1 MAGPEGPAY
10 MRKDGYF
17 MKAMK
22 RRLLS
27 LLLAMAM
34 VCSLVPS
41 ALAGSDDVSQTLQSI
56 SISGAK
62 SVEVGK
68 TITLTATCTPNNL
81 SPAPTIKWTSD
92 TTSVATVAETTGI
105 VTGVAQ
111 GTAKITATA
120 EGTSISGT
128 YDISVTNPASTD
140 IPVESVTITG
150 APTGSVQPGTTVQL
164 SATVVPSNATTPG
177 VTWKSNNSKVTVDNT
192 GTVTIASD
200 ATGSATITATSNGKN
215 ASGQNET
222 ATCTITINSSIPA
235 TGIQLAAGNKK
246 TVTVGE
252 KNIVWTAV
260 LTPNNSTD
268 DPVWTSSDSSVA
280 TIDPKTGAITAL
292 KAGTTTI
299 TATISQTIKDSAILT
314 VEDAAPTIKAT
325 LSAPNPS
332 SIYSGGTPSITTTM
346 LTIEG
351 DAAGYTADVIATT
364 GASSVIIA
372 KQPATNT
379 WQITAASNVAAV
391 TTVTLQATLKKA
403 GAADIKSNS
412 VTVTVSPSITF
423 TASAAYGSPNNTIT
437 YLDNWTDNNNAGYRV
452 FGAGVSAKKDGLV
465 LNKLPDGT
473 SFQWSLNNK
482 ALSGATS
489 TEYTLY
495 TYTSGLNYSNQQ
507 NILRFDVLYGGV
519 IRASVE
525 WDVRTGYAA
534 NTLATATVSTATASY
549 ALGDVDDAGKAS
561 IVSQLESYFYSTANG
576 RYGLAY
582 VSFGSVRDG
591 NNGSLNATVGTRYYA
606 DRQGSGNNDKYLA
619 DVVFYPGTAK
629 TTATFPVTFY
639 YYTRTNSS
647 IANVSGN
654 IIFNITEDTVSG
666 DIPYTASIGDDV
678 YFDIGDFEDFYYTK
692 TSRGTLDRVT
702 FTMPSGGYLYS
713 DRSRLSAS
721 NATCYVSPR
730 STENDLSSVYF
741 SPSGTTASKAT
752 TVRVGFTAYGNRS
765 NVSGTVAITYLNGA
779 AKDISYST
787 VGGSVTLDPQ
797 DFIDAYKEVTGKT
810 APSSLTIQFQ
820 EVPANGT
827 LTYTGGSRDV
837 DLTRSNVRSNK
848 YSTKTSG
855 TYRLNQLTY
864 TGTKGKDTVAYIA
877 YSGSAAQFTGN
888 VVFNGTAAVP
898 TDVVVTYGS
907 TGGQAV
913 VFSQNDFIRAN
924 SVMSNAVKV
933 RFVTPANGTLTM
945 NGSNAAGIDVAA
957 SLLGSVT
964 YKPKAGFNNNT
975 DRITFVAYDSRNQL
989 VASGTVNITVVG
1001 NTGTTTTPGG
1011 VTSVDEFKDVP
1022 NTQGNAWYRNNLDAL
1037 VKRGVI
1043 TGKGNGIFDPNGTVT
1058 YGEALK
1064 MVLEACGHTATAGTG
1079 SQWAINYK
1087 NLAVSNGWISSSIDL
1102 NAPISRN
1109 AIADLTGK
1117 VLGVS
1122 PATSGSPFA
1131 DSASAYAVALYYTTP
1146 QIFKGN
1152 PNNGGKPLFK
1162 GESSLSRAEVC
1173 VVIYQVMEY
1182 HTQHTTDVMPD
1193 GI

>member
-1 MAGPEGPAY
+1 M
-10 MRKDGYF
+10 
-17 MKAMK
+17 
-22 RRLLS
+22 
-27 LLLAMAM
+27 
-34 VCSLVPS
+34 
-41 ALAGSDDVSQTLQSI
+41 
-56 SISGAK
+56 
-62 SVEVGK
+62 
-68 TITLTATCTPNNL
+68 
-81 SPAPTIKWTSD
+81 
-92 TTSVATVAETTGI
+92 
-105 VTGVAQ
+105 
-111 GTAKITATA
+111 
-120 EGTSISGT
+120 
-128 YDISVTNPASTD
+128 
-140 IPVESVTITG
+140 
-150 APTGSVQPGTTVQL
+150 
-164 SATVVPSNATTPG
+164 
-177 VTWKSNNSKVTVDNT
+177 
-192 GTVTIASD
+192 
-200 ATGSATITATSNGKN
+200 
-215 ASGQNET
+215 
-222 ATCTITINSSIPA
+222 
-235 TGIQLAAGNKK
+235 
-246 TVTVGE
+246 
-252 KNIVWTAV
+252 
-260 LTPNNSTD
+260 
-268 DPVWTSSDSSVA
+268 
-280 TIDPKTGAITAL
+280 
-292 KAGTTTI
+292 TTT
-299 TATISQTIKDSAILT
+299 T
-314 VEDAAPTIKAT
+314 
-325 LSAPNPS
+325 
-332 SIYSGGTPSITTTM
+332 

-351 DAAGYTADVIATT
+351 DADGYTADVNATT

-372 KQPATNT
+372 KQTATNT

-473 SFQWSLNNK
+473 TFQWSLNNK

-507 NILRFDVLYGGV
+507 NILRFDVWYGGV

-561 IVSQLESYFYSTANG
+561 IVSQLESYFYSTANS

-639 YYTRTNSS
+639 YYTKNNAS

-678 YFDIGDFEDFYYTK
+678 PFDIGDFEDFYYSK
-692 TSRGTLDRVT
+692 TSRGTLEYVT
-702 FTMPSGGYLYS
+702 FSMPSGGYLYS

-730 STENDLSSVYF
+730 STQNDLGSVYF
-741 SPSGTTASKAT
+741 SPSGTTASKAG
-752 TVRVGFTAYGNRS
+752 TVRVNFTAYGNRNGNS
-765 NVSGTVAITYLNGA
+765 GVSGTVAITYLNGA

-810 APSSLTIQFQ
+810 APSNLTIQFQ

-837 DLTRSNVRSNK
+837 DLTKSNVRSNK
-848 YSTKTSG
+848 YSTKTTG

-877 YSGSAAQFTGN
+877 YNGSTAQFTGN

-945 NGSNAAGIDVAA
+945 NGSSAAGIDVAT

-989 VASGTVNITVVG
+989 VASGSVNITVVG
-1001 NTGTTTTPGG
+1001 NTSTTTTPGG
-1011 VTSVDEFKDVP
+1011 VTDVSQFKDVSA
-1022 NTQGNAWYRNNLDAL
+1022 NAWYRNDLDTL
-1037 VKRGVI
+1037 VKAGVI
-1043 TGKGNGIFDPNGTVT
+1043 TGKGEGKFDPKGTVT

-1064 MVLEACGHTATAGTG
+1064 MVLEACNHTAAVGTG

-1087 NLAVSNGWISSSIDL
+1087 NLAVSRGWISSSIDL
-1102 NAPISRN
+1102 NASISRN
-1109 AIADLTGK
+1109 ATAELAAK
-1117 VLGVS
+1117 VMGVS

-1131 DSASAYAVALYYTTP
+1131 DEANAYAVALYYTNP
-1146 QIFKGN
+1146 QIFYGTTN
-1152 PNNGGKPLFK
+1152 PNGGKPLFENNK
-1162 GESSLSRAEVC
+1162 PLLREQVC
-1173 VVIYQVMEY
+1173 AVICRVRTYNAQ
-1182 HTQHTTDVMPD
+1182 QTTDTMPD